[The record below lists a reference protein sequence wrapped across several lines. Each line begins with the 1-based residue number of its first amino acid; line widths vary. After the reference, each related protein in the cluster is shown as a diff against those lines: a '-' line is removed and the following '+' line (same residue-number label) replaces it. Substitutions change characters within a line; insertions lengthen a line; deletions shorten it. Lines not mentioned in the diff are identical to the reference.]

1 MLGHRWPGNIRE
13 LQNKLKSAVILADTK
28 FISAEDLGLL
38 PSSQPNTLPT
48 LRKVREQ
55 AETQAIRHAY
65 NVANGNLSK
74 TADLL
79 GVTRPT
85 LYSLIDKYK
94 MLDLRT
100 QDAEHP
106 GSVTEEH

>member
-1 MLGHRWPGNIRE
+1 M
-13 LQNKLKSAVILADTK
+13 ADTK
-28 FISAEDLGLL
+28 FINAEDLGLL
-38 PSSQPNTLPT
+38 PSSQSNNLPT

-55 AETQAIRHAY
+55 AETQAIRHAF

-94 MLDLRT
+94 MLDLRP
-100 QDAEHP
+100 QDNEQP
-106 GSVTEEH
+106 GAIITDEQ